1 MAKKPSEM
9 TPSEYRAAMVARR
22 KKKKDARTNA
32 SEFANLG
39 SAKGMQKETNKARN
53 EGRSAR
59 LGTGNPMKSRGADP
73 ANLAGKGG
81 RGTGLNLAKKTKQ
94 VDIKSAAAKRRASDI
109 MSAAE
114 KKAKQSSADKIAAK
128 DANMN
133 IKKSSPAAAKKTT
146 PKTWKDVTSISAAK
160 AAGLNYY
167 SKGGKKMAAVTKAD
181 LDKSG
186 LSLRD
191 YLNYKTGK
199 TRKAA
204 PKKTTA
210 TAKKAASK
218 KPTTKSKDPRGNQIK
233 ATPGKKGPLASARK
247 EYPVT
252 GPGSQSKIL
261 RPKKAAAKIPAG
273 AKPFTGKY
281 DSKKFKLQNI
291 NGKTFV
297 VPRGK

>member
-1 MAKKPSEM
+1 MAKKPSKM
-9 TPSEYRAAMVARR
+9 TPAEYRAAMIAKR

-39 SAKGMQKETNKARN
+39 SATGMQRETNKARN
-53 EGRSAR
+53 AGRSAN

-81 RGTGLNLAKKTKQ
+81 RGTGLNLAKKSKTPDQ
-94 VDIKSAAAKRRASDI
+94 LAAAAKTKRNITAKVT
-109 MSAAE
+109 AAE
-114 KKAKQSSADKIAAK
+114 KKAKPAAK
-128 DANMN
+128 SAT
-133 IKKSSPAAAKKTT
+133 KTAKTT
-146 PKTWKDVTSISAAK
+146 SAKTWKDYSSIAAAK
-160 AAGLNYY
+160 AAGSLYY
-167 SKGGKKMAAVTKAD
+167 SKGGEKKAAVTQSD

-204 PKKTTA
+204 AKKTTA
-210 TAKKAASK
+210 PKKGTSTYDEVKSQKGKKAAPKSSTNSK
-218 KPTTKSKDPRGNQIK
+218 TKARDLTLRDKGGISARRN
-233 ATPGKKGPLASARK
+233 KKGPLAQARK

-261 RPKKAAAKIPAG
+261 RKKK
-273 AKPFTGKY
+273 
-281 DSKKFKLQNI
+281 
-291 NGKTFV
+291 
-297 VPRGK
+297 